1 MFTIGIVSWVDIP
14 AAKVSACCSAIPTSK
29 NRSGNAFMALIIPHE
44 EGMAGV
50 MPTILG
56 LDSANDITMSP

>member
-1 MFTIGIVSWVDIP
+1 MFTIGIVFWVAIP

-29 NRSGNAFMALIIPHE
+29 NRLGNAFMALIIPHE

-50 MPTILG
+50 MPTMFG
-56 LDSANDITMSP
+56 LDSAKNISMSP